1 MKIRPLLKHDLVETI
16 EVIKE
21 SFDISVKPS
30 WSQDAIET
38 FYQNDLNIDKLGSLI
53 DNDNIC
59 LKYSKGRTIAGVLL
73 FSSKRKLAYLFV
85 APREYGKGIAKQLF
99 DAAKLEVDDLVDY
112 IELTST
118 ENAVPA
124 YEKLGFKKSASAF
137 VFNDCTFQP
146 MVYWMGYCR
155 LTKSVDFLRS

>member
-1 MKIRPLLKHDLVETI
+1 MKITPLLKHDLVEAI
-16 EVIKE
+16 DVIKE

-30 WSQDAIET
+30 WSQDAIGT

-59 LKYSKGRTIAGVLL
+59 LKCTKSGVITGVLL

-99 DAAKLEVDDLVDY
+99 DVAKLKVDDLVDY

-124 YEKLGFKKSASAF
+124 YEKLGFKKSADALKY
-137 VFNDCTFQP
+137 NDCVFQP
-146 MVYWMGYCR
+146 MVYWLGSDW
-155 LTKSVDFLRS
+155 LKE